1 MATFHYVYILA
12 SISNPNRHYT
22 GPTDDLT
29 NRLSSHNAG
38 QIRHTSKNRPW
49 RVETTMAFRNNKKA
63 RAFEAYLKTHSGR
76 EFTSR
81 HF

>member
-22 GPTDDLT
+22 GLTDDLT
-29 NRLSSHNAG
+29 TRLDSHNAG

-49 RVETTMAFRNNKKA
+49 RVEIAIAFRNHKKA

-76 EFTSR
+76 AFAKKR
-81 HF
+81 F